1 MISIV
6 PYRVGYHPLLMYS
19 DVICVH
25 SRYSLP
31 HRTSHPISRNK
42 QKVKCF
48 RSNMQISKDSE
59 YPRPDFERSKLSW
72 KSLNGIWDFLFDD
85 EDIGLTSQ
93 WQLHGLP
100 NETIV
105 QKSAESGE
113 ITKNE
118 SESITAK
125 IAANTQNL
133 IQNNLSQ
140 RTREA
145 TTHKKRDIIVPF
157 VFQSPASSI
166 NERGVH
172 EVFWYERSI
181 SDIRDG
187 EQLGKGYRTLLRFGA
202 VDYEAKVWVNGHLVG
217 SHHGGHVPFDIDISD
232 ALEGSE
238 SPENRLTLRV
248 YDSAYDLTQPRG
260 KQYWGAKPESIFYT
274 PSGGIWQ
281 NVWLEAVA
289 PTRLADS
296 SYGTILRSNDI
307 ESGSLHARIAVLGRR
322 AGQSHGVE
330 VEARYEGVLVK
341 KSKKQA
347 VPKETDHVNIDLD
360 LRLTT
365 EQQSELPAS
374 ALHTSSD
381 NDRGWRNGLALWSP
395 DFPQLYDITIRLYDS
410 NNSMI
415 DEAQTTIGM
424 RSLDWTSGDG
434 HFRLN
439 GFPLFQALCLD
450 QGYWP
455 STFMTP
461 PSPSACKTDIELA
474 KAMGFN
480 GCRKHQKVEDP
491 LFLYWADR
499 LGYLVWGEMAN
510 AYSFNLDYVDRF
522 NHEWIEAMKRDIN
535 HPCIVAWT
543 PVNESW
549 AYTDLKGN
557 VEQRN
562 HIRALYYATKT
573 LDPTRPVND
582 NCGWEHV
589 KTDLTTFHDY
599 ADSDELRETCATLE
613 GILGSKSGRDM
624 FVKTIEGVDGG
635 SAHED
640 GAVVIC
646 TEFGGVKIAPTS
658 VSDKEDEEEGWGYT
672 TAANAED
679 LLSRVEKLISAV
691 VDGGHCS
698 GFVWTQLTDIEQE
711 TNGLYSFDRKQKLV
725 STKVKAIIESATIR
739 YYESLKGQ
747 GKVVEE

>member
-1 MISIV
+1 
-6 PYRVGYHPLLMYS
+6 
-19 DVICVH
+19 
-25 SRYSLP
+25 
-31 HRTSHPISRNK
+31 
-42 QKVKCF
+42 
-48 RSNMQISKDSE
+48 MQISTDNE
-59 YPRPDFERSKLSW
+59 YPRPDFERSELSW

-85 EDIGLTSQ
+85 EDVGLISR
-93 WQLHGLP
+93 WHLHGLP
-100 NETIV
+100 NEAIV
-105 QKSAESGE
+105 QNAENTE
-113 ITKNE
+113 ELAKKE

-145 TTHKKRDIIVPF
+145 TTHKKCDIIVPF

-172 EVFWYERSI
+172 EVLWYERSI

-187 EQLGKGYRTLLRFGA
+187 EQLAKGYRTLLRFGA
-202 VDYEAKVWVNGHLVG
+202 VDYEAKVWVNGQYVG
-217 SHHGGHVPFDIDISD
+217 GHRGGHVPFEIDISD
-232 ALEGSE
+232 ALDASK
-238 SPENRLTLRV
+238 SPEHRLTLRV

-281 NVWLEAVA
+281 NVWLETVP

-296 SYGTILRSNDI
+296 SHGTILRSADI
-307 ESGSLHARIAVLGRR
+307 ESGILHARVEVLGRR
-322 AGQSHGVE
+322 AGHKYSIE
-330 VEARYEGVLVK
+330 VEASYEGVLVK
-341 KSKKQA
+341 KSEKQA
-347 VPKETDHVNIDLD
+347 LPKETNHVNLDVD
-360 LRLTT
+360 LRLSPD
-365 EQQSELPAS
+365 QQSELPAS

-381 NDRGWRNGLALWSP
+381 NDRAWRKGLALWSP
-395 DFPQLYDITIRLYDS
+395 EYPQLYELTIRLFDS
-410 NNSMI
+410 SDTLI
-415 DEAQTTIGM
+415 DVVKTSTGM
-424 RSLDWTSGDG
+424 RSLNWTSGDG
-434 HFRLN
+434 TFKLN

-461 PSPSACKTDIELA
+461 PTPSACKTDIELA

-499 LGYLVWGEMAN
+499 LGYLVWGEMGN
-510 AYSFNLDYVDRF
+510 AYSFSSDYVDRF
-522 NHEWIEAMKRDIN
+522 NQEWVEAVKRDVN
-535 HPCIVAWT
+535 HPCVITWT

-549 AYTDLKGN
+549 AYTDLKN
-557 VEQRN
+557 SVEQRN

-589 KTDLTTFHDY
+589 QTDLTTFHDY
-599 ADSDELRETCATLE
+599 ADSDELSKTCSTLE
-613 GILGSKSGRDM
+613 GILGPKAEREM
-624 FVKTIEGVDGG
+624 FVKVIEGVDAG
-635 SAHED
+635 SNHKED
-640 GAVVIC
+640 AVVIC
-646 TEFGGVKIAPTS
+646 TEFGGVNIAPAS
-658 VSDKEDEEEGWGYT
+658 ESEDKEEEGWGYT
-672 TAANAED
+672 TAKDATD
-679 LLSRVEKLISAV
+679 LLIRVKKLVAAV

-711 TNGLYSFDRKQKLV
+711 TNGLYSFDRKEKLDA
-725 STKVKAIIESATIR
+725 TEVKKIIDAAMGR
-739 YYESLKGQ
+739 YYQTLEDNEKAQNQVGNT
-747 GKVVEE
+747 